1 MNCDWHNDV
10 HLECFTRAE
19 FIPPAMFG
27 EAAWDCLL
35 ALHANDRPHLT
46 LDRLA
51 RLTSLPAPSLH
62 RSLADLETRQLVA
75 GEVRPNGEIRAVLTR
90 SGREL
95 LETYLFATSNLQ
107 FRRGEWPRL
116 TRRSGSG
123 PVVN

>member
-35 ALHANDRPHLT
+35 ALHASDRPHLT

-62 RSLADLETRQLVA
+62 RCLADLETRQLVA